1 MKALKSIFASFKDA
15 KIDFKAF
22 IHFIRAFAFLYQ
34 QDRTPFIKDL
44 NDATEHLEE
53 LVEEK
58 KHEVLGM
65 VMDLLTDTLQKK
77 NIRIYRA
84 YVGEL
89 RNISTELSG
98 VFRPMEHVLDYFE
111 VIFSAEKNKKAKTNK
126 ARRIIDSIT
135 DEIRGPVEKMIEKIK
150 GHL

>member
-1 MKALKSIFASFKDA
+1 
-15 KIDFKAF
+15 
-22 IHFIRAFAFLYQ
+22 YQ

-44 NDATEHLEE
+44 NDATEHLEK

-65 VMDLLTDTLQKK
+65 VMDILTDTLQKK
-77 NIRIYRA
+77 NIPVHRT
-84 YVGEL
+84 YVAEL

-98 VFRPMEHVLDYFE
+98 VFRPMDHVLDYFE
-111 VIFSAEKNKKAKTNK
+111 VIFSTEKNKKAKTNK

-135 DEIRGPVEKMIEKIK
+135 DEIRGPVEKMIKKIK